1 MGSLTLPEEIR
12 ILIATEADIVTARKE
27 GRELAIKAGF
37 TGSQPTLIA
46 TAISEV
52 ARNIIKYAK
61 QGEVIL
67 TFIQSELHSGI
78 QVIAQDQGP
87 GISNVESAMQ
97 DGFSTGNS
105 LGIGL
110 PGARR
115 LMDEFEIISELGKGT
130 TVTMTKWVP

>member
-1 MGSLTLPEEIR
+1 MSSAEEIQ
-12 ILIATEADIVTARKE
+12 ILIKTELDIVTARKE
-27 GRELAIKAGF
+27 GRELAIKVGF

-67 TFIQSELHSGI
+67 TLIKEETRSGI
-78 QVIAQDQGP
+78 QIIAQDQGP
-87 GISNVESAMQ
+87 GISNIESAMQ
-97 DGFSTGNS
+97 DGYSTGNS

-110 PGARR
+110 PGAKR
-115 LMDEFEIISELGKGT
+115 LMDEFDIRSAVGKGT
-130 TVTMTKWVP
+130 TVTMTKWVT

>member
-1 MGSLTLPEEIR
+1 MGSLSSAEEIQ
-12 ILIATEADIVTARKE
+12 ILIKTELDIVTARKE
-27 GRELAIKAGF
+27 GRELAIKVGF

-67 TFIQSELHSGI
+67 TLIKEETRSGI
-78 QVIAQDQGP
+78 QIIAQDQGP
-87 GISNVESAMQ
+87 GISNIESAMQ
-97 DGFSTGNS
+97 DGYSTGNS

-110 PGARR
+110 PGAKR
-115 LMDEFEIISELGKGT
+115 LMDEFDIRSAVGKGT
-130 TVTMTKWVP
+130 TVTMTKWVT